1 MQAQTDAA
9 FIEYR
14 QVTEDYFRVMRII
27 PRSPTALQLRPI
39 GTTIRLT
46 VENGS
51 PEHEAVEAFR
61 GFGVPFAEIPAQSP
75 PSPGR
80 RASTRR
86 PVTAGSP

>member
-46 VENGS
+46 VETD
-51 PEHEAVEAFR
+51 
-61 GFGVPFAEIPAQSP
+61 P
-75 PSPGR
+75 PSMKRSKPSTASESPSPRSPHSHRRHRAAGHPPG
-80 RASTRR
+80 AQ
-86 PVTAGSP
+86 